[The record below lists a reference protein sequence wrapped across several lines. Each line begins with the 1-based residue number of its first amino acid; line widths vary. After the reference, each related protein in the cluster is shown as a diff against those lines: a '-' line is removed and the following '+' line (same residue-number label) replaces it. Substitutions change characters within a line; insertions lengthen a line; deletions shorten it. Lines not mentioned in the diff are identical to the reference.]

1 MKPLRPFLIIL
12 LGALILQGCTKNII
26 DTTKTVVKAA
36 TPVNIGT
43 YKPTPNDSDLSIFAI
58 EKIIASDAYQK
69 GMRINLVTNDGRV
82 LLIGQVDTEENRAKI
97 EKEVLSI
104 EGIEE
109 VYNQLRIGK
118 PISLAQQV
126 KDGLTTIK
134 VKAKLAGHD
143 KINALKIKV
152 VTENDEVFIIGTVS
166 KETAY
171 YATFVTR
178 QVTGVGRVIK
188 VFQLLPDE
196 E

>member
-1 MKPLRPFLIIL
+1 MKLLHSFSIIL
-12 LGALILQGCTKNII
+12 LSTLILQGCTKSII
-26 DTTKTVVKAA
+26 DSTKTIVKAA

-43 YKPTPNDSDLSIFAI
+43 YKPTPNDNDLSIIAI
-58 EKIIASDAYQK
+58 EKIISSDAYQK

-82 LLIGQVDTEENRAKI
+82 LLIGQVDTEEKRTKI
-97 EKEVLSI
+97 ENEVLNI
-104 EGIEE
+104 KGIKE

-118 PISLAQQV
+118 PISITQQLQ
-126 KDGLTTIK
+126 DTLTTIK
-134 VKAKLAGHD
+134 VKSKLASHN
-143 KINALKIKV
+143 KINVLKIKV

-188 VFQLLPDE
+188 VFQLVE
-196 E
+196 EEE